1 MSRIPNS
8 AIPHAWAEDSEH
20 AREIRRSRGEE
31 GPEARTV
38 LTYAAIAGVAA
49 LGLGLLF
56 RRLRHA

>member
-20 AREIRRSRGEE
+20 AQQVRRERGEVQD
-31 GPEARTV
+31 GPSWLAI
-38 LTYAAIAGVAA
+38 AAIAGVAA

-56 RRLRHA
+56 GRRRHA